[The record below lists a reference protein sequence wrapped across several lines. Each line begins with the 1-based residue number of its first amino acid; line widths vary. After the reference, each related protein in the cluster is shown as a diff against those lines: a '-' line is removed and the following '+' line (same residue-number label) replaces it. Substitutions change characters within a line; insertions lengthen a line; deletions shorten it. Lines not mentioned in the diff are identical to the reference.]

1 MSAPDILPTTAPAR
15 SAGPSLHG
23 NDHQVVERRSL
34 RDYYIILR
42 ERLWIAL
49 PVALLIALSVGY
61 YQAQE
66 TPMYS
71 STATMQFERP
81 ERVVQNEQVV
91 DTSVRSDIDL
101 NTYLQILTSGRL
113 RTMVAQSLTPDE
125 IRLLQRPYLKDLAP
139 GATPPSVGGLL
150 GSMAPQSIRNSFL
163 INIRVDNRDPE
174 GAALL
179 ANRYVEQFMRY
190 LVENVGGKNEFAV
203 DYLRTRAKELQ
214 QESEA
219 AEAKLQDY
227 RRKHNLVSLDNSM
240 NIVGE
245 RLRTVNAT
253 LTSARLARLD
263 IETLLS
269 QIEKMQKENP
279 ANLLEIG
286 YISAYGNI
294 PVLKNQLAELNK
306 QQAILSERYLE
317 RHPKMVE
324 LANSIDV
331 VTAQITRNIEQS
343 ISDLRTQYV
352 KLKDTE
358 ASYIK
363 EYQAAEKD
371 NLRLGDLSVDF
382 KSLENQAQVA
392 KNNYVEI
399 LNRLNQVTTSKNL
412 ENIPV
417 KPLDRALP
425 NGAPYTPNIRNIVK
439 TSVGLGLIIFA
450 GVAIGLSFLD
460 DRVKSAW
467 DIEGFIGAH
476 LLGII
481 PELGDVPDTEKHTLV
496 NSNRTSPGSEAFLS
510 VYSAVKIQSKLDFPK
525 SILVTSTIPG
535 EGKTMISC
543 NLAGSFARHG
553 KKVLLMD
560 CDMRRPMLHRHFKLT
575 NEAGL
580 IAWFEAGAKIPA
592 DPFTDASL
600 GFTKVDENLYLL
612 RSGGRSKSPTE
623 LLETAV
629 FGQFIEAMKQHFD
642 LVVVDS
648 PPMGA
653 VTDSL
658 LIAER
663 TDEVIYVCRFNRAY
677 RKHIRLYIKQLKESK
692 NELLGIVLNGLS
704 PRRIEYYSN
713 YRYYRSYKKYYGSQS

>member
-1 MSAPDILPTTAPAR
+1 MSALDVLP
-15 SAGPSLHG
+15 SANPGKPTGPSLHG
-23 NDHQVVERRSL
+23 NDNQVVERRSL

-49 PVALLIALSVGY
+49 PVALLVSLSVGY

-66 TPMYS
+66 TPMYL
-71 STATMQFERP
+71 STAVMQFERP
-81 ERVVQNEQVV
+81 ERVVLNEQVV
-91 DTSVRSDIDL
+91 DTAIRSDIDL
-101 NTYLQILTSGRL
+101 TTYLNILQSGRL
-113 RTMVAQSLTPDE
+113 RNMVAQSLTPDDVK
-125 IRLLQRPYLKDLAP
+125 ILRRPYLKDLAP
-139 GATPPSVGGLL
+139 GVSPPSVGGLL
-150 GSMAPQSIRNSFL
+150 GNMNPQSIRNSFL
-163 INIRVDNRDPE
+163 INITVTNRDPE

-179 ANRYVEQFMRY
+179 ANRYVDQFRRY
-190 LVENVGGKNEFAV
+190 LVDNLGGKNEDAV
-203 DYLRTRAKELQ
+203 VYLRSRAEELRK
-214 QESEA
+214 ESEA
-219 AEAKLQDY
+219 AESHLQDY
-227 RRKHNLVSLDNSM
+227 RRKKNLVSIENST

-245 RLRTVNAT
+245 RLRAISTS
-253 LTSARLARLD
+253 LTTARLARID
-263 IETLLS
+263 VETLLS
-269 QIEKMQKENP
+269 QIEKMQKENGS
-279 ANLLEIG
+279 LLEVG
-286 YISAYGNI
+286 YISNYGTI
-294 PVLKNQLAELNK
+294 PVLKGQLADLNK
-306 QQAILSERYLE
+306 QQSILSERYLE
-317 RHPKMVE
+317 RHPKMVD

-358 ASYIK
+358 ESYRH
-363 EYQAAEKD
+363 EYQEAEKEQ
-371 NLRLGDLSVDF
+371 LRLGDLSVEF

-392 KNNYVEI
+392 KTNYIQI
-399 LNRLNQVTTSKNL
+399 LDRLNQTTTSKNI
-412 ENIPV
+412 ESIPV
-417 KPLDRALP
+417 KSLDRAQP
-425 NGAPYTPNIRNIVK
+425 AFAPYTPNLRNIIK
-439 TSVGLGLIIFA
+439 TGVGLGVLVFA

-467 DIEGFIGAH
+467 DIEGFIGVH

-481 PELGDVPDTEKHTLV
+481 PELGDVPDTEKHSLV
-496 NSNRTSPGSEAFLS
+496 NSNKTSPGSEAFLS

-553 KKVLLMD
+553 KRVLLMD
-560 CDMRRPMLHRHFKLT
+560 CDLRRPMLHRHFKMT
-575 NEAGL
+575 NEVGL
-580 IAWFEAGAKIPA
+580 IAWFETGAKIPD

-600 GFTKVDENLYLL
+600 GLTKVDENLYLL

-623 LLETAV
+623 LLEKAI

-663 TDEVIYVCRFNRAY
+663 TDEVLYVCRFNRAY

>member
-1 MSAPDILPTTAPAR
+1 MSALDVTPPTAP
-15 SAGPSLHG
+15 GKHPSPSMHG

-34 RDYYIILR
+34 RDYYVILR

-49 PVALLIALSVGY
+49 PVALLTALVVGY
-61 YQAQE
+61 FQADV
-66 TPMYS
+66 PHMYS

-81 ERVVQNEQVV
+81 DRVVLNEQVV

-101 NTYLQILTSGRL
+101 NTYLQILRSGRL

-125 IRLLQRPYLKDLAP
+125 VKLLQRPYLKDLPP
-139 GATPPSVGGLL
+139 GVNPPSAGALL
-150 GSMAPQSIRNSFL
+150 GTMEPLSIRNSFL
-163 INIRVDNRDPE
+163 ITITVTNRDAE
-174 GAALL
+174 GAALI
-179 ANRYVEQFMRY
+179 ANRFVDQFMRY
-190 LVENVGGKNEFAV
+190 LMEKTGGQNEFAV
-203 DYLRTRAKELQ
+203 DYLKSRAEELRKET
-214 QESEA
+214 EA
-219 AEAKLQDY
+219 AESKLQEY

-245 RLRTVNAT
+245 RLRSINAT
-253 LTSARLARLD
+253 LTTARLSRLD
-263 IETLLS
+263 TETLLG
-269 QIEKMQKENP
+269 QIERMQK
-279 ANLLEIG
+279 ANGRLLEIG
-286 YISAYGNI
+286 YISSYGTISN
-294 PVLKNQLAELNK
+294 LKAQLAELNK
-306 QQAILSERYLE
+306 QQSILSERYLE
-317 RHPKMVE
+317 RHPKMVD
-324 LANSIDV
+324 LANSLDV
-331 VTAQITRNIEQS
+331 VTAQLNHNIDQS
-343 ISDLRTQYV
+343 IADLRTQYV
-352 KLKDTE
+352 KLQETE
-358 ASYIK
+358 ASYER
-363 EYQAAEKD
+363 EYREAEKD
-371 NLRLGDLSVDF
+371 QLRLGELSVEF

-392 KNNYVEI
+392 KNNYIQI
-399 LNRLNQVTTSKNL
+399 LDRLNQTTTSKNL

-425 NGAPYTPNIRNIVK
+425 PSAPYSPNMASIVK
-439 TSVGLGLIIFA
+439 TCVGLGLLVFA
-450 GVAIGLSFLD
+450 GVAIGLSFID

-467 DIEGFIGAH
+467 DIEGFIGAN

-481 PELGDVPDTEKHTLV
+481 PELGDVSDAEKHSLV
-496 NSNRTSPGSEAFLS
+496 NSNMTSPGSEAFLS

-543 NLAGSFARHG
+543 NVAAAFARHG
-553 KKVLLMD
+553 KRVLLMD

-575 NEAGL
+575 NEVGL

-592 DPFTDASL
+592 DPLTDQSL
-600 GFTKVDENLYLL
+600 GLTKVEENLYLL

-623 LLETAV
+623 LLETPV

-642 LVVVDS
+642 LIVVDS

-653 VTDSL
+653 VTDSM
-658 LIAER
+658 LISER

-677 RKHIRLYIKQLKESK
+677 RKHIRLYIKQLKENK

-704 PRRIEYYSN
+704 ARRIEYYSN

>member
-1 MSAPDILPTTAPAR
+1 MSAPDPLSSAPSPKSGA
-15 SAGPSLHG
+15 ASLHG
-23 NDHQVVERRSL
+23 NDNQVVERRSL
-34 RDYYIILR
+34 RDYYVILR

-49 PVALLIALSVGY
+49 PVALLVALSVGY

-66 TPMYS
+66 VPMYS
-71 STATMQFERP
+71 GTATMQFERP
-81 ERVVQNEQVV
+81 ERIVQNEQVV
-91 DTSVRSDIDL
+91 DTAVRTEVDL
-101 NTYLQILTSGRL
+101 NTYIQILRSGKL

-125 IRLLQRPYLKDLAP
+125 IKLLQRPYLKDLAP
-139 GATPPSVGGLL
+139 GANPPSVGGLL
-150 GSMAPQSIRNSFL
+150 GSMSAVSTRNSFL
-163 INIRVDNRDPE
+163 IDITVSNRDPE

-190 LVENVGGKNEFAV
+190 LMESVGGKNEFAV

-253 LTSARLARLD
+253 LTTARLERLNA
-263 IETLLS
+263 ETLLS

-279 ANLLEIG
+279 ANLLEIR
-286 YISAYGNI
+286 YISDYGTI
-294 PVLKNQLAELNK
+294 PTLKAQLADLNK
-306 QQAILSERYLE
+306 TQAILSERYLE
-317 RHPKMVE
+317 RHPKMIE

-331 VTAQITRNIEQS
+331 VTEQIKRNIEQS
-343 ISDLRTQYV
+343 IADLRTQYV
-352 KLKDTE
+352 KLQDTE
-358 ASYIK
+358 ASYVK
-363 EYQAAEKD
+363 EYQSAEKD
-371 NLRLGDLSVDF
+371 NLRLGDLSVEF
-382 KSLENQAQVA
+382 KSLENQANVA

-399 LNRLNQVTTSKNL
+399 LNRLNQVTTSKSL

-417 KPLDRALP
+417 KPLDPALP
-425 NGAPYTPNIRNIVK
+425 RGAPDSPNIRSIVK
-439 TSVGLGLIIFA
+439 TSIGLGVIVFA
-450 GVAIGLSFLD
+450 VVAIGLSFLD

-481 PELGDVPDTEKHTLV
+481 PELGDVPDTEKHSLV

-525 SILVTSTIPG
+525 AVLVTSTIPG

-642 LVVVDS
+642 LIVVDS

-704 PRRIEYYSN
+704 ARRIEYYSN

>member
-1 MSAPDILPTTAPAR
+1 MSVPDSPPSS
-15 SAGPSLHG
+15 SAAQRAASLHG

-49 PVALLIALSVGY
+49 PVALLVSLSVGY
-61 YQAQE
+61 YKAQE

-71 STATMQFERP
+71 SVATMQFERP

-91 DTSVRSDIDL
+91 DTSVRSDVDL
-101 NTYLQILTSGRL
+101 NTYIQILTSGRL
-113 RTMVAQSLTPDE
+113 RTMVSQSLTPEE
-125 IRLLQRPYLKDLAP
+125 IKILQRPYLKDLAP
-139 GATPPSVGGLL
+139 GANPPPVGGLL
-150 GSMAPQSIRNSFL
+150 GSMAPQSVRNSFL
-163 INIRVDNRDPE
+163 INISVTNRDPE

-190 LVENVGGKNEFAV
+190 LLENVGGKNEFAV
-203 DYLRTRAKELQ
+203 DYLKTRAEELRK
-214 QESEA
+214 ESEI
-219 AEAKLQDY
+219 AEGRLQDY
-227 RRKHNLVSLDNSM
+227 RRKHNLVSLDNSI
-240 NIVGE
+240 NIISE
-245 RLRTVNAT
+245 RLRTINAT
-253 LTSARLARLD
+253 LTSARLSRIDL
-263 IETLLS
+263 ENLLG
-269 QIEKMQKENP
+269 QIERMQQ
-279 ANLLEIG
+279 AGGNLLEIG
-286 YISAYGNI
+286 YITAYGNI
-294 PVLKNQLAELNK
+294 AALKTQLAELQN
-306 QQAILSERYLE
+306 QQSLLAERYLE
-317 RHPKMVE
+317 RHPKMISV
-324 LANSIDV
+324 ANSIDV
-331 VTAQITRNIEQS
+331 IAAQIQNDIAQS
-343 ISDLRTQYV
+343 LSDLRTQYTKV
-352 KLKDTE
+352 KETE
-358 ASYIK
+358 ASYQK
-363 EYQAAEKD
+363 EYKEAEMGQ
-371 NLRLGDLSVDF
+371 LRLGELSVEF
-382 KSLENQAQVA
+382 KSLENQATVA
-392 KNNYVEI
+392 KNNYIEI

-425 NGAPYTPNIRNIVK
+425 AGAPFTPNIRSIIK
-439 TSVGLGLIIFA
+439 TSIGLGLLVFA
-450 GVAIGLSFLD
+450 AVAIGLSFID

-481 PELGDVPDTEKHTLV
+481 PELGDVPDTEKHSLV
-496 NSNRTSPGSEAFLS
+496 NSNKTSPGSEAFLS

-525 SILVTSTIPG
+525 SVLVTSTIPG

-543 NLAGSFARHG
+543 NLAASFARHG
-553 KKVLLMD
+553 KRVLIID

-575 NEAGL
+575 NEVGL

-592 DPFTDASL
+592 DPFTDAAL
-600 GFTKVDENLYLL
+600 GLAKVDENLYLL

-623 LLETAV
+623 LLENPV

-642 LVVVDS
+642 LIVVDS

-658 LIAER
+658 LISER
-663 TDEVIYVCRFNRAY
+663 TDEIIYVCRFNRAY
-677 RKHIRLYIKQLKESK
+677 RKHIRLYIKQLRESK

>member
-1 MSAPDILPTTAPAR
+1 MSASDVLPSSAPQR
-15 SAGPSLHG
+15 PSGPSLHG
-23 NDHQVVERRSL
+23 NDNQVIERRSL

-49 PVALLIALSVGY
+49 PVALLVSLSLGY
-61 YQAQE
+61 WQAQE
-66 TPMYS
+66 VPMYA

-81 ERVVQNEQVV
+81 ERVVLNEQVV
-91 DTSVRSDIDL
+91 DTSVRSDVDL
-101 NTYLQILTSGRL
+101 NTYLQILNSGRL
-113 RTMVAQSLTPDE
+113 RTMIAQSLTPDE
-125 IRLLQRPYLKDLAP
+125 VKILQRPYLKDLAP
-139 GATPPSVGGLL
+139 GANPPAVSSLI
-150 GSMAPQSIRNSFL
+150 GSASIATIRNSFL
-163 INIRVDNRDPE
+163 ISIGVTNRDPE
-174 GAALL
+174 GAALI

-203 DYLRTRAKELQ
+203 DYLRTRAEELRK
-214 QESEA
+214 ESEA
-219 AEAKLQDY
+219 AEGRLQDY
-227 RRKHNLVSLDNSM
+227 RRKHNLVSLDNSI

-245 RLRTVNAT
+245 RLRAINTT

-263 IETLLS
+263 VETLLG
-269 QIEKMQKENP
+269 QIEAMQKSGGS
-279 ANLLEIG
+279 LLEIG
-286 YISAYGNI
+286 YISGYGSI
-294 PVLKNQLAELNK
+294 PTFKTQLAELKK
-306 QQAILSERYLE
+306 QQSILSERYLE
-317 RHPKMVE
+317 RHPKMVD
-324 LANSIDV
+324 LANAIDIV
-331 VTAQITRNIEQS
+331 SAQISRSIEQS
-343 ISDLRTQYV
+343 IADLRTQYV
-352 KLKDTE
+352 KLQETE
-358 ASYIK
+358 ASYQR
-363 EYQAAEKD
+363 EYRDAEKD
-371 NLRLGDLSVDF
+371 QLSLGDLSVEF
-382 KSLENQAQVA
+382 KSLENQSQVA
-392 KNNYVEI
+392 KSNYVQI
-399 LNRLNQVTTSKNL
+399 LDRLNQTTTSKNL

-425 NGAPYTPNIRNIVK
+425 AGAPFTPNLHNILK
-439 TSVGLGLIIFA
+439 TSIGLGLLVFA
-450 GVAIGLSFLD
+450 GVAVGLSFLD

-467 DIEGFIGAH
+467 DIEGFIGAN

-481 PELGDVPDTEKHTLV
+481 PELGDVPDTEKHSLI

-543 NLAGSFARHG
+543 NLAASFARHG
-553 KKVLLMD
+553 KRVLLMD

-580 IAWFEAGAKIPA
+580 IAWFESGAVIPT
-592 DPFTDASL
+592 DPFTDAAL
-600 GFTKVDENLYLL
+600 GLTKVDENLYLL

-623 LLETAV
+623 LLETPV
-629 FGQFIEAMKQHFD
+629 FGQFIEAMKSHFD
-642 LVVVDS
+642 LIVVDS

-658 LIAER
+658 LISER

-677 RKHIRLYIKQLKESK
+677 RKHIRLYIRQLREGK

-704 PRRIEYYSN
+704 ARRIEYYSN

>member
-1 MSAPDILPTTAPAR
+1 MTPSGRAG
-15 SAGPSLHG
+15 GPSLHG
-23 NDHQVVERRSL
+23 NDNQVVERRSL
-34 RDYYIILR
+34 RDYYVILR

-49 PVALLIALSVGY
+49 PVALLVALSVGY

-66 TPMYS
+66 TPMFS

-91 DTSVRSDIDL
+91 DTTVRSEVDL
-101 NTYLQILTSGRL
+101 GTYLQILSSSRL
-113 RTMVAQSLTPDE
+113 RTMVAQSLSPDE
-125 IRLLQRPYLKDLAP
+125 IKILQRPYLKELPP
-139 GATPPSVGGLL
+139 GANPPSVGGLL
-150 GSMAPQSIRNSFL
+150 GSMDPRSIRNSFL
-163 INIRVDNRDPE
+163 ITITVTNRDAE

-179 ANRYVEQFMRY
+179 ANRYVDQFMRY
-190 LVENVGGKNEFAV
+190 LMENVGGKNEFAV
-203 DYLRTRAKELQ
+203 DYLRTRARELQ
-214 QESEA
+214 AESEA

-253 LTSARLARLD
+253 LTNARLARLD
-263 IETLLS
+263 IETLIS
-269 QIEKMQKENP
+269 QIERMQKDNP

-286 YISAYGNI
+286 YISGYGNI
-294 PVLKNQLAELNK
+294 PSLKTQLAELNK
-306 QQAILSERYLE
+306 SQAILSERYLE
-317 RHPKMVE
+317 RHPKMIE
-324 LANSIDV
+324 LANAIDV
-331 VTAQITRNIEQS
+331 VTDQINRNIEQS
-343 ISDLRTQYV
+343 VADLRTQYA
-352 KLKDTE
+352 KLQDTE

-363 EYQAAEKD
+363 EYQAAERD
-371 NLRLGDLSVDF
+371 NLRLGDLSVEF
-382 KSLENQAQVA
+382 KSLENQATVA

-399 LNRLNQVTTSKNL
+399 LNRLNQVTTSKSL

-417 KPLDRALP
+417 KPLDPALP
-425 NGAPYTPNIRNIVK
+425 AGGPYTPNLRAIMK
-439 TSVGLGLIIFA
+439 TSIGLGVIVFA
-450 GVAIGLSFLD
+450 AVAIGLSFLD

-481 PELGDVPDTEKHTLV
+481 PELGDVPDTEKHALV

-525 SILVTSTIPG
+525 AVLVTSTIPG

-580 IAWFEAGAKIPA
+580 IAWFEGGAKIPA

-629 FGQFIEAMKQHFD
+629 FGQFIESMKQHFD
-642 LVVVDS
+642 LIVVDS

-692 NELLGIVLNGLS
+692 NELLGVVLNGLS
-704 PRRIEYYSN
+704 ARRIEYYSN

>member
-1 MSAPDILPTTAPAR
+1 MSAPEVLPATAPAR
-15 SAGPSLHG
+15 HPGPSLHG
-23 NDHQVVERRSL
+23 NDNQVVERRSL

-49 PVALLIALSVGY
+49 PVALLVSLSVGY
-61 YQAQE
+61 WQAQE
-66 TPMYS
+66 VPMYS

-81 ERVVQNEQVV
+81 ERIVQNEQVV

-101 NTYLQILTSGRL
+101 NTYIQILNSGRL
-113 RTMVAQSLTPDE
+113 KTLIAQSLTPDE
-125 IRLLQRPYLKDLAP
+125 VKILQRPYLKDLAP
-139 GATPPSVGGLL
+139 GANPPPVSGLL
-150 GSMAPQSIRNSFL
+150 GSMSTGNIRNSFL
-163 INIRVDNRDPE
+163 ISITVANRDAE

-190 LVENVGGKNEFAV
+190 LMESSGGKNDVAV
-203 DYLRTRAKELQ
+203 IYLKDNAERLRK
-214 QESEA
+214 ESEA
-219 AEAKLQDY
+219 AETRLQDY
-227 RRKHNLVSLDNSM
+227 RRKNNLVSLDNSI
-240 NIVGE
+240 NIISE
-245 RLRTVNAT
+245 RLRAINST
-253 LTSARLARLD
+253 LTSARLNRLD
-263 IETLLS
+263 IETLLG
-269 QIEKMQKENP
+269 QIEKMQKDGGS
-279 ANLLEIG
+279 LLEIG
-286 YISAYGNI
+286 YISSYGNI
-294 PVLKNQLAELNK
+294 PTFKTQLAELKK

-317 RHPKMVE
+317 RHPKMID
-324 LANSIDV
+324 LANSIDIV
-331 VTAQITRNIEQS
+331 SAQITRNIEQS
-343 ISDLRTQYV
+343 IADLRVQYI
-352 KLKDTE
+352 KLQETE
-358 ASYIK
+358 ASYER
-363 EYQAAEKD
+363 EYREAEND
-371 NLRLGDLSVDF
+371 QLRLGELSVEF

-425 NGAPYTPNIRNIVK
+425 SGAPYTPNLRNILK
-439 TSVGLGLIIFA
+439 TSIGLGVLVFA
-450 GVAIGLSFLD
+450 GVAVGLSFLD

-481 PELGDVPDTEKHTLV
+481 PELGDIPDTEKHSLV
-496 NSNRTSPGSEAFLS
+496 NSNKTSPGSEAFLS

-543 NLAGSFARHG
+543 NLAASFARHG
-553 KKVLLMD
+553 KRVLIMD
-560 CDMRRPMLHRHFKLT
+560 CDMRRPMLHRHFRLT

-580 IAWFEAGAKIPA
+580 IAWFEAGANIPA
-592 DPFTDASL
+592 DPFTDVSL
-600 GFTKVDENLYLL
+600 GLTKVDENLYLL

-623 LLETAV
+623 LLEMPV

-642 LVVVDS
+642 LIVVDS

-658 LIAER
+658 LISAR
-663 TDEVIYVCRFNRAY
+663 TDEVLYVCRFNRAY
-677 RKHIRLYIKQLKESK
+677 RKHIRLYIRQLRESK

-704 PRRIEYYSN
+704 ARRIEYYSN